1 MNKVP
6 QTKQGRRQ
14 AQREERRHQE
24 AQRARQ
30 TRQRRITLIVSI
42 IVAGVVIAG
51 GGIFFALN
59 NLNKP
64 TSSVTAATASTTATA
79 TSTTATATVAVTAN
93 TPYAPVD
100 GISCYS
106 TEQLAYHI
114 HAHIS
119 IYINGNAVQVPQGIG
134 IASDGSCIYWL
145 HTHNTDGI
153 IHIESPAQ
161 KTYTLG
167 NFLDEWQQR
176 FRDLGYPSQLGL
188 IDGWKI
194 YVNGKP
200 YSGTLQ
206 SIPLNAHALITLTY
220 NSPNAQPDTTYSW
233 QGL

>member
-14 AQREERRHQE
+14 AQREERRRQE
-24 AQRARQ
+24 ALHAKQA
-30 TRQRRITLIVSI
+30 RQRRITLIASI
-42 IVAGVVIAG
+42 IVAVVVIAG
-51 GGIFFALN
+51 GVIFFAIN

-64 TSSVTAATASTTATA
+64 RSTVTGATAS
-79 TSTTATATVAVTAN
+79 ATATVTSATTTAAATAN

-106 TEQLAYHI
+106 TEQSAYHI
-114 HAHIS
+114 HAHLS
-119 IYINGNAVQVPQGIG
+119 IYINGSAVQVPQGIG
-134 IASDGSCIYWL
+134 IAPDGSCLYWL

-153 IHIESPAQ
+153 IHIESPTQ

-167 NFLDEWQQR
+167 NFLDEWHQQ
-176 FRDLGYPSQLGL
+176 FRDLGYPSELGL
-188 IDGWKI
+188 TDGWKI

-200 YSGTLQ
+200 YSDTIQ
-206 SIPLNAHALITLTY
+206 SIPLNAHTLITLAY